1 MAIEHSILGLPSTN
15 KLRSKNL
22 VNESIRRRIIHS
34 FPNGGAPLS
43 ALLAWSKIQ
52 PLNDVKH
59 TWYED
64 IWQSARCKLRGTNPI
79 TSSAPSSG
87 DADSGTAVAAGNFTT
102 SSQLFIKVDTVSRLA
117 VSDLIRL
124 ASLDLI
130 FRVAEVVKGVGSDVA
145 NGYVKVIPVRDFK
158 LVESDI
164 TKIKAG
170 YIIDVIGSAYA
181 EGSGAGSA
189 RGMSYPC
196 SIMNQTQIFKEPY
209 EFSGSSLKMD
219 LKFDATGP
227 YAERAQE
234 ACRDHMVKIEKTLL
248 FGQRSTTTD
257 ANGKEIR
264 TMSGILEFLKLWDKG
279 ATGLTIDG
287 STYAPYDFKDESI
300 DDTDSEKRYISN
312 ANGEVS
318 IDRLERWLSNI
329 NLYHDSKTTDR
340 LCLCG
345 SGVVLAMSQMMRD
358 QGSYTWEKGQDWMGV
373 KCNRLIT
380 AMGDVIFMTHPLFN
394 ENPLYRNSALFLDIW
409 SLNFRPLQDRDTKII
424 KNIQANDEDVRRDQW
439 ITEGTLEFWKPM
451 NHLFV
456 ENFSVYNK
464 EAK

>member
-15 KLRSKNL
+15 KLRNKQL

-43 ALLAWSKIQ
+43 ALLAWAKIQ

-64 IWQSARCKLRGTNPI
+64 SWQSARCKLRGKDPI
-79 TSSAPSSG
+79 TSTAPSTG
-87 DADSGTAVAAGNFTT
+87 DADSGTAVAAGTFTT
-102 SSQLFIKVDTVSRLA
+102 GSELWVKVDTVSRLA
-117 VSDLIRL
+117 INDLIRL
-124 ASLDLI
+124 AKLDVI
-130 FRVAEVVKGVGSDVA
+130 FRIVHVEKGVANDVEK
-145 NGYVKVIPVRDFK
+145 GFIKVMPVRAFTLDASGI
-158 LVESDI
+158 E
-164 TKIKAG
+164 TIKAG
-170 YIIDVIGSAYA
+170 TIIDVIGSAYA
-181 EGSGAGSA
+181 EGSGAGNA

-209 EFSGSSLKMD
+209 EFSGSALKMD

-227 YAERAQE
+227 YSERAQE

-248 FGQRSTTTD
+248 FGQRSTTFD

-287 STYAPYDFKDESI
+287 SAYAPYDFKDESI
-300 DDTDSEKRYISN
+300 SDDDSEKRYITNS
-312 ANGEVS
+312 NGEVS